1 MAKVY
6 ITEHPFPR
14 YHLGAPLPVLMHPPL
29 ASQTV
34 VNTGATT
41 QSAAFNADTKIICIH
56 TDSICSVEFGA
67 NPTATTASRRLAANS
82 TEFFEVG
89 AGHKVAVILNT

>member
-1 MAKVY
+1 MAKIY
-6 ITEHPFPR
+6 ITEHKNPT
-14 YHLGAPLPVLMHPPL
+14 YLLGAPLPVLAYPPI

-41 QSAAFNADTKIICIH
+41 QSAAFNAETKIICIH

-67 NPTATTASRRLAANS
+67 NPTATTSSRRLAANS
-82 TEFFEVG
+82 TEFFEVV
-89 AGHKVAVILNT
+89 AGQKVAVVLNT

>member
-1 MAKVY
+1 MAKIY
-6 ITEHPFPR
+6 ITEHKNPT
-14 YHLGAPLPVLMHPPL
+14 YLLGAPLPVLAYPPI

-41 QSAAFNADTKIICIH
+41 QSAAFNAETKIICIH

-67 NPTATTASRRLAANS
+67 NPAATTASRRLAANS
-82 TEFFEVG
+82 TEFFEVV
-89 AGHKVAVILNT
+89 AGQKVAVILNT

>member
-1 MAKVY
+1 MAKIY
-6 ITEHPFPR
+6 ITEHKNPT
-14 YHLGAPLPVLMHPPL
+14 YLLGAPLPVLAYPPI

-41 QSAAFNADTKIICIH
+41 QSAAFNAETKIICIH

-82 TEFFEVG
+82 TEFFEVV
-89 AGHKVAVILNT
+89 AGQKVAVILNT

>member
-1 MAKVY
+1 MAKIY
-6 ITEHPFPR
+6 ITEHTNPS
-14 YHLGAPLPVLMHPPL
+14 YLLGAPLPVLAYPPL
-29 ASQTV
+29 VSQTV

-41 QSAAFNADTKIICIH
+41 QSAAFNTDTKIICIH

-82 TEFFEVG
+82 TEFFQVSQ
-89 AGHKVAVILNT
+89 GHKVAVILNT

>member
-1 MAKVY
+1 MAKIY
-6 ITEHPFPR
+6 ITEHSYPA
-14 YHLGAPLPVLMHPPL
+14 YLLGSPLPVLSYPPI

-41 QSAAFNADTKIICIH
+41 QSAAFNAATKIICIH
-56 TDSICSVEFGA
+56 TDSICSIEFGL

-82 TEFFEVG
+82 TEFFQVEV
-89 AGHKVAVILNT
+89 GHKVAVILNT